1 MAVFAMGWR
10 KPDNI
15 AGSSAQA
22 IMVGFFV
29 ATGGL
34 LFGYDTGS
42 ISGILAMD
50 SFLKHFSSNKNAIY
64 PPGTSPPPLP
74 VNQQAVIIAMLSV
87 GTVAG
92 SILAAPSGDIFGR
105 RKSLIASM
113 GIFVFGAIF
122 QVCANNINT
131 LLVGRL
137 FAGVGVG
144 IVSVLVP
151 LYQSEMAPKWI
162 RGTLVCAYQLCITLG
177 LLAASIVNLLTY
189 KVSSASAYR
198 IPMALQLSWA
208 FVLSLGLLILPET
221 PRYLVKRGDKEG
233 AALSL
238 SRLRRLDIT
247 HPALISELAEMIANH
262 EYEMALGSDTYRD
275 ALFGSPHLG
284 RRTLTGCILQCLQQ
298 LTGVN
303 FIMYY
308 GTTFF
313 RQAGI
318 GNAFTVS
325 LIINVVNAVSTL
337 PGLLVVESW
346 GRRSLLM
353 VGAAGMGVSQLLI
366 ASFAA
371 AAPSDMAQT
380 SMQILVIFVAIY
392 IFFFA
397 ASWGPVTWVVTSEI
411 YPLKV
416 RAKSMSISTS
426 ANWILNFGIAYGSP
440 FMAGEGKGSA
450 GLGARV
456 FFVWGSFCIVA
467 IVFVYFMVY
476 ETSKI
481 TLEQIDEIYER
492 VPKAW
497 KSKSFE
503 PSWSF
508 QQIREFGFSESGIS
522 PEAVTDDTISE
533 HSQATLNDNNHNH
546 NNSGVLS
553 QGFSPHTAEIVA
565 PTTVA
570 HLISAPPPVIYRQP
584 LTYRPPVNLT
594 PTTTARS
601 DTESTGSSTIAPS
614 SLSRSE
620 TDNKMLAT
628 MANVDL
634 SY

>member
-42 ISGILAMD
+42 INGILAMD
-50 SFLKHFSSNKNAIY
+50 SFLEQFSTNKTATY
-64 PPGTSPPPLP
+64 PPGTSPPALP
-74 VNQQAVIIAMLSV
+74 ISQQAIIIAILSV
-87 GTVAG
+87 GTVIG
-92 SILAAPSGDIFGR
+92 SILAAPAGDIFGR

-113 GIFVFGAIF
+113 GVFVFGAIF
-122 QVCANNINT
+122 QVCSTNIPT
-131 LLVGRL
+131 LLVGRV
-137 FAGVGVG
+137 FAGIGVG

-162 RGTLVCAYQLCITLG
+162 RGTLVCAYQLFITIG
-177 LLAASIVNLLTY
+177 LLAASIVNILTY
-189 KVSSASAYR
+189 KIVGAAAYR
-198 IPMALQLSWA
+198 IPMGLQLTWA
-208 FVLSLGLLILPET
+208 VVLSLGLLVLPET
-221 PRYLVKRGDKEG
+221 PRYLVKRGQKEQ
-233 AALSL
+233 AALAL

-247 HPALISELAEMIANH
+247 HPALLEELAEMIANH
-262 EYEMALGSDTYRD
+262 EYEMALGPDTYRD
-275 ALFGSPHLG
+275 AFFGSPHLG
-284 RRTLTGCILQCLQQ
+284 RRTLTGCILQILQQ

-308 GTTFF
+308 GTSFF

-318 GNAFTVS
+318 GNAFQVS
-325 LIINVVNAVSTL
+325 LIINIVNAVSTI
-337 PGLLVVESW
+337 PGLFVVESW
-346 GRRSLLM
+346 GRRNLLM
-353 VGAAGMGVSQLLI
+353 IGAAGMGVSQLLI
-366 ASFAA
+366 ASFAT

-397 ASWGPVTWVVTSEI
+397 ASWGPVAWVVTSEI

-416 RAKSMSISTS
+416 RAKSMSMSTA
-426 ANWILNFGIAYGSP
+426 ANWVLNFGIAYGSP

-450 GLGARV
+450 QLGARV

-467 IVFVYFMVY
+467 IAFVYFMVY

-481 TLEQIDEIYER
+481 SLEQIDEMYER

-508 QQIREFGFSESGIS
+508 QQMRDFGFSESGIP
-522 PEAVTDDTISE
+522 PEEMTDDAN
-533 HSQATLNDNNHNH
+533 SQAGSNDGSNHSDN
-546 NNSGVLS
+546 
-553 QGFSPHTAEIVA
+553 
-565 PTTVA
+565 
-570 HLISAPPPVIYRQP
+570 APPLYTPHAAAGAATAPSQPIISQPPPTIYRNHP
-584 LTYRPPVNLT
+584 PHRPTNNT
-594 PTTTARS
+594 AQTTERS
-601 DTESTGSSTIAPS
+601 DTASTGSSSSTAASS
-614 SLSRSE
+614 SLSDA
-620 TDNKMLAT
+620 DNKILAS
-628 MANVDL
+628 MAHVDL